1 MDDKMFDKLC
11 ESIEQ
16 AAAHARGEE
25 DLREDQIHF
34 VDEPDPRAIRDKLDL
49 TQREFAGL
57 LDVSV
62 DTVRNWEQGRRQPE
76 GPAEMLLRV
85 ADRKPQ
91 ALLDVLGRTE
101 EEFEEEQTTPSMKKI
116 CYAAKQR
123 SSFRTEMREHQGVI
137 QTRMETH
144 AAPVETQT
152 SWSDQKTRS
161 ADDYSYAMAV

>member
-1 MDDKMFDKLC
+1 MEDAMFDKLC

-16 AAAHARGEE
+16 ATAHAKDEE

-34 VDEPDPRAIRDKLDL
+34 VDEPDPRSIRNKLNL

-62 DTVRNWEQGRRQPE
+62 DTVRNWEQGRRQPQ

-85 ADRKPQ
+85 ADQKPQ
-91 ALLDVLGRTE
+91 ALLDILGRTE
-101 EEFEEEQTTPSMKKI
+101 EEFEEAEEATPTNKI
-116 CYAAKQR
+116 CYLAKQR
-123 SSFRTEMREHQGVI
+123 SRFSAVEREREVMHTRTEIHSASKG
-137 QTRMETH
+137 TKF
-144 AAPVETQT
+144 
-152 SWSDQKTRS
+152 SFQKRRNKRP